1 MRAEAMRECPVQFR
15 ACLGN
20 PHRVDLMLRLPAL
33 LLAGCAVSAGVIL
46 VGPGSTSNDRPQFEL
61 SLPPAE
67 IKAEAPQTAE
77 LAEPPL
83 GPTQRTPEAASADN
97 AAEPRLPDARLTGIV
112 IEPDR
117 RIAIFAM
124 SGTKPLMLSEGEA
137 LNGWRIDSI
146 SPQMVSLSSP
156 AGSMTLTPRPD
167 ANLVRPPPPAP
178 APSGQPQPDVPPGFS
193 YRGVQ
198 WPVVPGP
205 PLVPILMGAGSF
217 PAPLAPVQSYP
228 YIDCNIP
235 NYWQYCQE
243 YYGGTEAYNEPYNF
257 YDYSYPYYAYSVPLR
272 ARLGFGRFHRHG
284 FHHAAVHRGFPGGFH
299 AGGGR
304 SGHR

>member
-1 MRAEAMRECPVQFR
+1 
-15 ACLGN
+15 
-20 PHRVDLMLRLPAL
+20 MLRLPAL
-33 LLAGCAVSAGVIL
+33 LLAGSVISAGVTL
-46 VGPGSTSNDRPQFEL
+46 VGPGSTGNDHPQFEA

-67 IKAEAPQTAE
+67 IKARAPQTAE

-97 AAEPRLPDARLTGIV
+97 AVAPQLPDVRLTGIV

-117 RIAIFAM
+117 RTAIFAM

-156 AGSMTLTPRPD
+156 AGSMTLKPKPD
-167 ANLVRPPPPAP
+167 ANLVRPSPPAA
-178 APSGQPQPDVPPGFS
+178 APSGQPQPDVPPGFP

-198 WPVVPGP
+198 WPGVPPGP
-205 PLVPILMGAGSF
+205 PLAPIIIGAGSL
-217 PAPLAPVQSYP
+217 PAPPVHVPAYP
-228 YIDCNIP
+228 YIDCNNS

-243 YYGGTEAYNEPYNF
+243 YYGGYDTYNEPYNF
-257 YDYSYPYYAYSVPLR
+257 YDYAYPYYAYGVPLR
-272 ARLGFGRFHRHG
+272 ARFGFGFFHRHG
-284 FHHAAVHRGFPGGFH
+284 FHHAAVHRGFPAGFH

-304 SGHR
+304 GGHR